1 MNRSDNLEVL
11 IRETENI
18 LKKRLNPQGARNT
31 YRTYRLHCV
40 SFIKWIAENHECTTL
55 ARARAY
61 VAPWLQSRAKLSK
74 NTRMVDASA
83 LAKLYGEARQCFLLD
98 SPYIQSPSPSTLR
111 LFCMSTGLVGHE
123 LVHLKKN
130 CLVRFNHQYFIRLEM
145 PGELRMVPVV
155 DNREAVTRIIDG
167 CSTEP
172 LWTALPDR
180 FDYEAARNHYIV
192 RLYKR
197 LARPVHSLVENE
209 QYRLHS
215 TADIL
220 DKRALSGW
228 PSQPEFMTTGLW
240 LENRRLPG
248 TEQNKII
255 RGIYVLIL

>member
-1 MNRSDNLEVL
+1 MNRSESLEAL

-18 LKKRLNPQGARNT
+18 LKKRMNLQGARNT

-40 SFIKWIAENHECTTL
+40 SFIKWIAENHGCTTL
-55 ARARAY
+55 AEARAY

-98 SPYIQSPSPSTLR
+98 SPFIKSPSSSTLR
-111 LFCMSTGLVGHE
+111 IFCMSTGLVVHE

-155 DNREAVTRIIDG
+155 DNREAVTRIIG
-167 CSTEP
+167 ECSSEP

-180 FDYEAARNHYIV
+180 FDYEAARGHYIV
-192 RLYKR
+192 RLYKK
-197 LARPVHSLVENE
+197 LARPVHSLAENE

-215 TADIL
+215 TAETL
-220 DKRALSGW
+220 DKRALFAVAQS
-228 PSQPEFMTTGLW
+228 T
-240 LENRRLPG
+240 
-248 TEQNKII
+248 
-255 RGIYVLIL
+255 GIYDYQVLAQKIGRRPDLYRTKA